1 MIRSVPRLRGPHST
15 LHVKR
20 RAAHNQQAISD
31 THGPTTAISLARS
44 ANGNPPPTHNDATLT
59 DEQNKSLVRSSVPST
74 INSDPRASTRP
85 PFHTHAF
92 FAALEKTFPTPTAR
106 SLMRATRALL
116 IDRIGKVRREGLT
129 TKDLE
134 NVGFDVIFCNPLI
147 MLIASLFIP
156 CCVIRAARRNDDEYK
171 EQLF

>member
-1 MIRSVPRLRGPHST
+1 MIRSVPRIRGPHST
-15 LHVKR
+15 LHVRR
-20 RAAHNQQAISD
+20 RAAHNQQPISD
-31 THGPTTAISLARS
+31 PSSPTTAISLARS
-44 ANGNPPPTHNDATLT
+44 ANGNPQTLSERPPTHNDATLA
-59 DEQNKSLVRSSVPST
+59 DEQNESLVRSSVPST

-134 NVGFDVIFCNPLI
+134 NVGLDACWSYLQPSDNVNSKPIYSVPRYPSCE
-147 MLIASLFIP
+147 A
-156 CCVIRAARRNDDEYK
+156 K
-171 EQLF
+171 